1 MKRQVHSLWLPYAQ
15 MKTVPPPLRVVRGE
29 GVKLYLDDGTVLID
43 GISSWWCVIH
53 GYNHPVLNKAVQEQL
68 AKFAHVMLGGLVND
82 AAIDLAETLVRIT
95 PKRLNHV
102 FFADS
107 GSVGVEVALKMAI
120 QFWRNKGVPQKSHFV
135 ALRRGYHGDTTGA
148 MSVSDDDEGM
158 HRLFKGAILPQYFVD
173 APGGVNIESDEC
185 QASLYQL
192 AELLESNNN
201 QIAAMILE
209 PVFQG
214 AGGFRFYPP
223 EYLFHA
229 RRLCD
234 EHGVLL
240 IFDEIATG
248 FGRTGALFA
257 AELAD
262 VTPDIM
268 VLSKALTG
276 GYFGLS
282 ATITTSEVYESFF
295 GDDPQL
301 AFMHGPTFMGNAVA
315 CAVALASISLIET
328 ENYLSKVKAIEQ
340 VLKEEIL
347 GLEGPSLCDA
357 RVLGAIGVLEFE
369 SPSNLMGFREFA
381 LERGVWLRPYS
392 KWLYTMPPYVIGED
406 DLRRI
411 TGVMKEWVSHQGKRI

>member
-1 MKRQVHSLWLPYAQ
+1 MSPNDDKVHSLWLPYAQ
-15 MKTVPPPLRVVRGE
+15 MKTVSPSLKVVRGE

-68 AKFAHVMLGGLVND
+68 AKFAHVMLGGLVHD
-82 AAIDLAETLVRIT
+82 AAIHLAETLVKIT

-120 QFWRNKGVPQKSHFV
+120 QFWRNKGLPQKSRFV

-158 HRLFKGAILPQYFVD
+158 HRLFKGIILPQYFVD
-173 APGGVNIESDEC
+173 APGGVNIKSHEC
-185 QASLYQL
+185 QASLSQL
-192 AELLESNNN
+192 AGLLESNKN
-201 QIAAMILE
+201 QIAALILK
-209 PVFQG
+209 PIFQG

-229 RRLCD
+229 QRLSD

-257 AELAD
+257 AELAN

-268 VLSKALTG
+268 VLGKALTG

-282 ATITTSEVYESFF
+282 ATIATSQVYESFLS
-295 GDDPQL
+295 DDPEL

-340 VLKEEIL
+340 VLKEEIQ

-381 LERGVWLRPYS
+381 LDRGVWLRPYS
-392 KWLYTMPPYVIGED
+392 KWLYTMPPYVINEN

-411 TGVMKEWVSHQGKRI
+411 TAVMKE